1 MRLNLTNKI
10 TLGLGMAALVLLLT
24 AAMAYYSNQR
34 LWFYTKQVSHSYQVL
49 QATADLRTELRD
61 AQASVRNYL
70 LLGDT
75 SYIRP
80 FREAEGKLSKHY
92 ATLRL
97 LTSDNPVQQ
106 TRLDTLRAVIDQQMA
121 ELAGWTTVRV
131 TSPTARTM
139 IVRTQAQLERT
150 RSLLNTIKN
159 EEDALLQDRDNSQN
173 FYATTTPVALILSA
187 LLAIALVLWLMRR
200 ILQELRAN
208 DILQKELADINAAT
222 RRRISIIDNLVEQIV
237 QGDYSIKIKD
247 EERDSLGRLTHSL
260 NRMTRQLS
268 EAFSALQNRNRELD
282 QFAYVASHD
291 LKAPLRGIMTVV
303 KWIEDELAQEL
314 SPQMR
319 QYLDM
324 MKGRLSRLEDLING
338 LLAYARAG
346 RTTPRVEAVN
356 VAELVR
362 EVADMVVPPTF
373 QLQLA
378 ELPTLTTDR
387 LSLQQVF
394 TNLFSNAVK
403 YHDQGAGTIYISSRE
418 VKKMYEF
425 TVADDG
431 PGIAPAYREKIFLMF
446 QTLRDRNTAESTGI
460 GLSIVKKIID
470 EQKGSIRVEEAAH
483 GRGAAFIFTWPK
495 ATTTTAAPEAAVA
508 ITS

>member
-10 TLGLGMAALVLLLT
+10 TLGFGMAALVLLLT
-24 AAMAYYSNQR
+24 AAVAYYSNQR
-34 LWFYTKQVSHSYQVL
+34 LSFFTRQVSHSYQVL
-49 QATADLRTELRD
+49 QATADLRSELRD

-75 SYIRP
+75 AYIRP
-80 FREAEGKLSKHY
+80 FRRAEGNLSNHY

-97 LTSDNPVQQ
+97 LTSDNPAQQ
-106 TRLDTLRAVIDQQMA
+106 IRLDTLRAVIDQQMA
-121 ELAGWTTVRV
+121 ELSGWTTVRV

-150 RSLLNTIKN
+150 RQLLNAIKN
-159 EEDALLQDRDNSQN
+159 EEDLLLQDRDDSQN
-173 FYATTTPVALILSA
+173 FYASTTPVALMVSA

-208 DILQKELADINAAT
+208 DMLQKELADINTAT
-222 RRRISIIDNLVEQIV
+222 RQRIAIIDNLVEQIV

-260 NRMTRQLS
+260 NRMTKQLS
-268 EAFSALQNRNRELD
+268 EAFSSLQNRNRELD

-373 QLQLA
+373 QLHLSD
-378 ELPTLTTDR
+378 LPIFTTDR

-403 YHDQGAGTIYISSRE
+403 YHDRGAGTIYVSSRE

-431 PGIAPAYREKIFLMF
+431 PGIAREYREKIFLMF

-470 EQKGSIRVEEAAH
+470 EQKGSIWVEEAAH

-495 ATTTTAAPEAAVA
+495 ATTATPAPEPAV
-508 ITS
+508 SVPS